1 MFVGRQIKPKLALR
15 AVRLFSMAH
24 DGKEGSS
31 DYGGKRRRRKEFN
44 FQEFERE
51 RREQR
56 QQSQNQHKPGDE
68 AVGAGRQQPS
78 LIQMPPQVAAD
89 LNMLNLP
96 KYVSR
101 ADLKKQYHTMAK
113 KYHPDATPHGA
124 NHLQDKFKL
133 LSEAYARV
141 ETWVDE
147 RDRLLEE
154 QLKQGTHASG
164 FQAGAGGEV
173 TYKLGRMSLS
183 ANRRDLDKQKLLAQM
198 IEDETTLGEPYGF
211 VRWMWMGW
219 AGLGMWYLYDDYCV
233 N

>member
-1 MFVGRQIKPKLALR
+1 M
-15 AVRLFSMAH
+15 
-24 DGKEGSS
+24 
-31 DYGGKRRRRKEFN
+31 
-44 FQEFERE
+44 
-51 RREQR
+51 
-56 QQSQNQHKPGDE
+56 
-68 AVGAGRQQPS
+68 
-78 LIQMPPQVAAD
+78 IQMPPQVAAD
-89 LNMLNLP
+89 LTMLNLP

-113 KYHPDATPHGA
+113 KYHPDASPNGA
-124 NHLQDKFKL
+124 NLQDKFKQ
-133 LSEAYARV
+133 LSEAYARI

-164 FQAGAGGEV
+164 YQAGPGGEV
-173 TYKLGRMSLS
+173 TYKIGRMSLS

-219 AGLGMWYLYDDYCV
+219 AGLGVWYLYEDYV